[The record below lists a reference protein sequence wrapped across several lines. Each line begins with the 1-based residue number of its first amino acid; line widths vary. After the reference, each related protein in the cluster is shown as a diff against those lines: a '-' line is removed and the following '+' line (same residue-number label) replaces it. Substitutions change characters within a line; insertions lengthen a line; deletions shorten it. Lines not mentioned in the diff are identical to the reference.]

1 MPARQEPMERLAATD
16 PLPDAE
22 RLTPEERREADALLA
37 RLLATPPASP
47 AGRSHVR
54 PRLRRRALGVA
65 AAAGAALVA
74 FAAVNVLESDTPG
87 PNVVELAVAAVS
99 HDDAIYHV
107 LDSRRAR
114 SFGPGSRPGDNRTVY
129 FESWHT
135 TDGRQHQKFF
145 AARGDHRGRLVGEY
159 AGRRRPGRRGGPM
172 LTWDAR
178 TNTITSIRFGS
189 SRGSRGAPGLDQF
202 AGPAAQLRAL
212 EAEGRLR
219 SAGTVE
225 VGGRR
230 AYRLV
235 SDTERL
241 SGGVRERSEFVVD
254 AETYLPLSSRYRA
267 AGPENGYELITRYLV
282 YERLPLDSRGKA
294 KLDLDPHP
302 GANCAP
308 HAGEIMGRGTL
319 GFPNPCAR

>member
-1 MPARQEPMERLAATD
+1 MRRTNDLMERLAAAD
-16 PLPDAE
+16 PLPGAE
-22 RLTPEERREADALLA
+22 QLSFEEQHEADELLA
-37 RLLATPPASP
+37 RVLAAPAS
-47 AGRSHVR
+47 RQRHTVLR
-54 PRLRRRALGVA
+54 PRARRWALAAVA
-65 AAAGAALVA
+65 TACVVLAA
-74 FAAVNVLESDTPG
+74 FAAGNLLDEDAPG

-99 HDDAIYHV
+99 DDDAVYHV
-107 LDSRRAR
+107 LDRRRAR
-114 SFGPGSRPGDNRTVY
+114 SFGPGSLPSDNRTVY

-145 AARGDHRGRLVGEY
+145 ASRGDHRGRLVGEY
-159 AGRRRPGRRGGPM
+159 AGRRAPGRRGGPM

-178 TNTITSIRFGS
+178 TNTITSVRFGT

-212 EAEGRLR
+212 EAQGRLR

-235 SDTERL
+235 SDTARV
-241 SGGVRERSEFVVD
+241 SGGVRERSEFLVD
-254 AETYLPLSSRYRA
+254 AETYLPLASRYRQ

-282 YERLPLDSRGKA
+282 YERLPLDSRSEA

-302 GANCAP
+302 GAKCAP
-308 HAGEIMGRGTL
+308 HAGEIMGRGGSL